1 MREKSRLRA
10 AFFFLASRYGG
21 NPRSRPRPKLAG
33 MADWVIE
40 TIGQFG
46 YAGIVFLMLAENL
59 FPPLPSE
66 LIMPFAGF
74 LAARG
79 ELHPALVVASGALG
93 SLLGALPWYI
103 AGRRIGADRLKRLA
117 ERHGRWIALTPD
129 EIERGQHLF
138 ERKGALVLVFGRL
151 VPALRTV
158 VALPAGLAK
167 MRPAAFVLWTL
178 VGSVLWTSILT
189 LAGYLLESQ
198 YERIEKWINP
208 VSTAIFAIIAI
219 WYVVRV
225 VRHPAGR
232 KDGAR
237 QPP

>member
-1 MREKSRLRA
+1 
-10 AFFFLASRYGG
+10 
-21 NPRSRPRPKLAG
+21 
-33 MADWVIE
+33 MAEWVISVIE
-40 TIGQFG
+40 RLGYFG
-46 YAGIVFLMLAENL
+46 IALLMLAENL

-79 ELHPALVVASGALG
+79 DLHPAGVVAAGALG

-103 AGRRIGADRLKRLA
+103 VGRRVGADRLKRAA
-117 ERHGRWIALTPD
+117 EKHGRWIALTPD
-129 EIERGQHLF
+129 EIDRGRKLF
-138 ERKGALVLVFGRL
+138 ESKGALVLVFGRL

-167 MRPAAFVLWTL
+167 MHPVSFVCWTL
-178 VGSVLWTSILT
+178 VGSVLWTSLLT

-198 YERIEKWINP
+198 YERIEKWVNP

-225 VRHPAGR
+225 VRHPSGEA
-232 KDGAR
+232 AR
-237 QPP
+237 QQRR

>member
-1 MREKSRLRA
+1 
-10 AFFFLASRYGG
+10 
-21 NPRSRPRPKLAG
+21 
-33 MADWVIE
+33 MADWVID
-40 TIGQFG
+40 TIGRLGYFG
-46 YAGIVFLMLAENL
+46 IALLMVAENL

-79 ELHPALVVASGALG
+79 DLNPFLVVAVGALG
-93 SLLGALPWYI
+93 SLLGALPWYW
-103 AGRRIGADRLKRLA
+103 AGRKVGAARLKELA
-117 ERHGRWIALTPD
+117 GRHGRWVALTPE
-129 EIERGQHLF
+129 EIDRGQRLF

-158 VALPAGLAK
+158 VALPAGMAG
-167 MRPAAFVLWTL
+167 MRLVPFVLWTL
-178 VGSVLWTSILT
+178 LGSVIWTALLT

-198 YERIEKWINP
+198 YDRIEKWMNP

-225 VRHPAGR
+225 VRHPSGSGQR
-232 KDGAR
+232 DHRG
-237 QPP
+237 

>member
-1 MREKSRLRA
+1 
-10 AFFFLASRYGG
+10 
-21 NPRSRPRPKLAG
+21 

-40 TIGQFG
+40 TIGRFG

-79 ELHPALVVASGALG
+79 ELHPALVVACGALG

-103 AGRRIGADRLKRLA
+103 IGRRVGADRLKDLA
-117 ERHGRWIALTPD
+117 RRHGRWIALTPE
-129 EIERGQHLF
+129 EIDRGKQLF
-138 ERKGALVLVFGRL
+138 ERRGALVLVFGRL

-167 MRPAAFVLWTL
+167 MRPLPFVCWTL
-178 VGSVLWTSILT
+178 VGSVLWTSLLT

-198 YERIEKWINP
+198 YERIGKWLNP
-208 VSTAIFAIIAI
+208 VSTGIFAIIAV

-225 VRHPAGR
+225 SRHPSGPRSREAE
-232 KDGAR
+232 
-237 QPP
+237 